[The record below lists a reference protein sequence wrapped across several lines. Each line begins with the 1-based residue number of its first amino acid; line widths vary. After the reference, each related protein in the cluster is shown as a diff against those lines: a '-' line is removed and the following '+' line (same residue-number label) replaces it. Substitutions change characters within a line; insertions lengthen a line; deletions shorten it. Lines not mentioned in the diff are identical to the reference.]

1 MTYFNPKTKQR
12 PLSHDLDM
20 TRHTQQMQ
28 FMILS
33 NGRECDVILLL
44 SNILSNRESANLTNA
59 LYKIH
64 TMCHNH
70 DSATDK

>member
-1 MTYFNPKTKQR
+1 
-12 PLSHDLDM
+12 M
-20 TRHTQQMQ
+20 TRDTQQMQ
-28 FMILS
+28 LMILS

-44 SNILSNRESANLTNA
+44 SNILNRESANLTNA

-70 DSATDK
+70 DSGATDK